1 MCIRD
6 SLYSK
11 KQDAY
16 HVETEAEYKRK
27 GNGSGD
33 YRIVGTYSSED
44 AALQAASNMRQGRY
58 N

>member
-1 MCIRD
+1 MKWLV
-6 SLYSK
+6 LYSK

-16 HVETEAEYKRK
+16 HVETEADYKRK

-44 AALQAASNMRQGRY
+44 AALQAASKMRQGRY